1 MTWNPVWEDIYRS
14 REWGRYPPEELVRFL
29 ARTYSMEPAR
39 QSVRV
44 LDLGCGPGS
53 GASWLVAREGFGL
66 CGIDGSPTA
75 IAKAHA
81 RLSAEGLAGDFRVGD
96 IAELPWPADFFDLV
110 LDNGCLTCNAER
122 EAAIAIG
129 EIHRVLKARG
139 RHFSITP
146 RAGCWGDG
154 EGERVDATTTR
165 AITAGPFAGLGST
178 RFPTLDSV
186 TQLYSAFHD
195 LEVEYSA
202 RSELSRTKEI
212 SHWIVSCRK

>member
-1 MTWNPVWEDIYRS
+1 MTWDAVWEDIYRS
-14 REWGRYPPEELVRFL
+14 REWGRYPPEELVRYL
-29 ARTYSMEPAR
+29 ACTYYGEPAR
-39 QSVRV
+39 ASVKV

-53 GASWLVAREGFGL
+53 GASWLVAREGFSL

-75 IAKAHA
+75 IAKARA
-81 RLSAEGLAGDFRVGD
+81 RLAKDGLAVDFRVGD
-96 IAELPWPADFFDLV
+96 IAELPWPAGFFDLV

-129 EIHRVLKARG
+129 EIHRVLKAGG

-154 EGERVDATTTR
+154 EGERIDATTMR
-165 AITAGPFAGLGST
+165 AIAVGPFAGLGST
-178 RFPTLDSV
+178 RFATLESLER
-186 TQLYSAFHD
+186 LYSAFHD

-202 RSELSRTKEI
+202 RSEMSRTKEI
-212 SHWIVSCRK
+212 SHWIVNCRK